1 MGERPLRSLG
11 KSYPR
16 EDGPEMVAGLSRFVE
31 DLQRP
36 GMLYGAVVRSGR
48 PHARILR
55 VDASRAAKA
64 PGVACVLTAA
74 DVPVNSYG
82 LVLPDQPVLCGAK
95 VRYEGD
101 PVAAL
106 CATSWEAAEAAARLV
121 RVRYEDLPAVT
132 DPEEALRPESPRVH
146 ESHPTGNLVAQGSV
160 IRGDIERGFAEA
172 EVIVEA
178 RYRTGPQEHAAI
190 EPHLTLAEVDPAGRL
205 NVYVSSQTPFRIQA
219 DLARV
224 LKLPLS
230 RVRVVSCVS
239 GGAFGGKHE
248 IMLESLAS
256 LCAIKIRRPVTFRMT
271 REEEFTVSTIRH
283 AFTMDFKT
291 GLTREGR
298 ITAVHVRCLLDGG
311 AYCAAGTGVGAK
323 GALMAPGPYVIPNV
337 RSDFRLAYT
346 NNGFAGAVR
355 GFGATQTTFACERHM
370 DLIAR
375 KLGIEPMELRRRN
388 AMKTGDPA
396 HSGDAITSCGL
407 AETMD
412 KAAAAIGWDG
422 IGRGRRSGRY
432 RRGRG
437 MAAMIY
443 PVAGF
448 GQATPAAA
456 FARVNQ
462 DATLTVITG
471 IVDVGQ
477 GANVILRQIAA
488 EELGVPFEH
497 VQLIN
502 GDTAIAPFDP
512 GSTGSRVAHVG
523 GLGVKKAVARVKEK
537 LLARAA
543 AALEAAPEDLQI
555 ADGEVFVASAPER
568 KKRLA
573 EIAQNSYKAGD
584 ILLAEGLHR
593 SKDMGVNKANHQGK
607 AFECYVFATQ
617 CAEVEVDA
625 ETGEYRVLRLVA
637 AHDVGRAINPMNV
650 EGQIEGG
657 ASMGFGLGTMELIQM
672 SGGRVLNPGFRDYL
686 IPTSADMPGDFTSLI
701 VEALEPRGPFGV
713 KGVAE
718 PSVNPTAPAVLNA
731 ICDAIGAEITGLP
744 ATPEAV
750 LRAMGKVGN
759 GRKRSQAEG
768 PAGRAERPA
777 NRNPSKETIHGRHG
791 DLPPR
796 SPHQP

>member
-1 MGERPLRSLG
+1 MGERPLRTLG

-16 EDGPEMVAGLSRFVE
+16 EDGPEMVAGLSQFVE
-31 DLQRP
+31 DLRRP
-36 GMLYGAVVRSGR
+36 GMLYGAVVRAGR
-48 PHARILR
+48 PHARILG
-55 VDASRAAKA
+55 VDAGRAAKA

-82 LVLPDQPVLCGAK
+82 MVLTDQPVLCGDK

-101 PVAAL
+101 PVVAL
-106 CATSWEAAEAAARLV
+106 CATSWEAAGEAARLV

-132 DPEEALRPESPRVH
+132 DPVEALRPGSPLVH
-146 ESHPTGNLVAQGSV
+146 ESHPTGNLVFEGSV
-160 IRGDIERGFAEA
+160 IRGDIAKGFAEA

-205 NVYVSSQTPFRIQA
+205 NVHVSSQTPFRIQA

-230 RVRVVSCVS
+230 RVRVISCVS

-256 LCAIKIRRPVTFRMT
+256 LCAIKTRRPVTFRMS
-271 REEEFTVSTIRH
+271 REEEFTVSAIRH
-283 AFTMDFKT
+283 SFTMDYKT
-291 GLTREGR
+291 GLTREGK
-298 ITAVHVRCLLDGG
+298 ITAAQVVCLLDGG
-311 AYCAAGTGVGAK
+311 AYCAAGNGVGAK

-337 RSDFRLAYT
+337 RSDFKLTYT

-370 DLIAR
+370 DHIAR
-375 KLGIEPMELRRRN
+375 RLGIEPMELRRRN
-388 AMKTGDPA
+388 AMKTGDAA
-396 HSGDAITSCGL
+396 HSGDPITSCGL
-407 AETMD
+407 GETMD
-412 KAAAAIGWDG
+412 RAADAIRWSG

-456 FARVNQ
+456 FARVNA

-477 GANVILRQIAA
+477 GANVILRQLAA
-488 EELGVPFEH
+488 EELGIPLEH
-497 VQLIN
+497 VHLIN
-502 GDTAIAPFDP
+502 GDTAISPFDP

-523 GLGVKKAVARVKEK
+523 GLGVKKAVAQVKAK

-543 AALEAAPEDLQI
+543 AALEAAPEDLEI

-573 EIAQNSYKAGD
+573 EIAQAAYKSGDLILGEATHRSGD
-584 ILLAEGLHR
+584 I
-593 SKDMGVNKANHQGK
+593 GVNKANHQGK

-617 CAEVEVDA
+617 CAEVEVDT

-657 ASMGFGLGTMELIQM
+657 ASMGFGLGTTEVIQM
-672 SGGRVLNPGFRDYL
+672 AGGRVLNPDFRDYL
-686 IPTSADMPGDFTSLI
+686 IPTSVDMPGGFTSLI
-701 VEALEPRGPFGV
+701 VETLEPRGPFGV

-718 PSVNPTAPAVLNA
+718 PSVNPTAPAVVNA
-731 ICDAIGAEITGLP
+731 ICDAIGVEINDLP

-750 LRAMGKVGN
+750 FRAIRG
-759 GRKRSQAEG
+759 
-768 PAGRAERPA
+768 AGDG
-777 NRNPSKETIHGRHG
+777 HGR
-791 DLPPR
+791 
-796 SPHQP
+796 S

>member
-1 MGERPLRSLG
+1 MNDRPLHSLG

-16 EDGPEMVAGLSRFVE
+16 EDGPEMVAGLSQFVE
-31 DLQRP
+31 DIQRP
-36 GMLYGAVVRSGR
+36 GMLYGAVVRAGR
-48 PHARILR
+48 PHARILG

-82 LVLPDQPVLCGAK
+82 MVITDQAVLCGDK

-106 CATSWEAAEAAARLV
+106 CAASWEQAESAARLV

-132 DPEEALRPESPRVH
+132 GPEEALRPGSPRVH
-146 ESHPTGNLVAQGSV
+146 ESHPTGNVVFEGSV
-160 IRGDIERGFAEA
+160 IRGDVEKGFAEA
-172 EVIVEA
+172 DLIVEA
-178 RYRTGPQEHAAI
+178 RYRTVPQEHASI
-190 EPHLTLAEVDPAGRL
+190 EPHITVAEVDPAGRL
-205 NVYVSSQTPFRIQA
+205 SVYVTSQTPFRIQA

-230 RVRVVSCVS
+230 KVRVVSCVS

-256 LCAIKIRRPVTFRMT
+256 LCALKTRRPVTFRMS
-271 REEEFTVSTIRH
+271 REEEFTVSTVRH
-283 AFTMDFKT
+283 AFTIDYKS
-291 GLTREGR
+291 GVTREGK
-298 ITAVHVRCLLDGG
+298 IMAVHVRSLLDGG
-311 AYCAAGTGVGAK
+311 AYCAAGNGVGAK

-337 RSDFRLAYT
+337 RSDFCLTYT

-375 KLGIEPMELRRRN
+375 RLGIEPMELRRRN

-412 KAAAAIGWDG
+412 KAATAIGWDE
-422 IGRGRRSGRY
+422 IGRGRRSGRC

-456 FARVNQ
+456 FARVNP

-477 GANVILRQIAA
+477 GTNVILRQIAA
-488 EELGVPFEH
+488 EELGIPFEH
-497 VQLIN
+497 VHLVN
-502 GDTAIAPFDP
+502 GDTSIAPFDP

-523 GLGVKKAVARVKEK
+523 GLGVKKAVAEVKKK
-537 LLARAA
+537 LLAKAA
-543 AALEAAPEDLQI
+543 AALEAAPEDLDI
-555 ADGEVFVASAPER
+555 AEGEVFVVSAPDR

-584 ILLAEGLHR
+584 ILLAEGLHH

-617 CAEVEVDA
+617 CAEVEVDT

-657 ASMGFGLGTMELIQM
+657 ASMGFGLGTSEIIQM
-672 SGGRVLNPGFRDYL
+672 KGGRVLNRDFRDYL
-686 IPTSADMPGDFTSLI
+686 IPTSEDMPGTFTSLI

-718 PSVNPTAPAVLNA
+718 PSVNPTAPAVVNA
-731 ICDAIGAEITGLP
+731 ICDAIGAEINDLP

-750 LRAMGKVGN
+750 LRAMGKVAGKA
-759 GRKRSQAEG
+759 RKRS
-768 PAGRAERPA
+768 
-777 NRNPSKETIHGRHG
+777 
-791 DLPPR
+791 
-796 SPHQP
+796 

>member
-48 PHARILR
+48 PHARVLR

-82 LVLPDQPVLCGAK
+82 LVLPDQPVLCGVK

-132 DPEEALRPESPRVH
+132 DPEEALRPESSLVH

-160 IRGDIERGFAEA
+160 IRGDIERGFSEA

-256 LCAIKIRRPVTFRMT
+256 LCAIKTRRPVTFRMT

-375 KLGIEPMELRRRN
+375 KLGIDPVELRRRN

-412 KAAAAIGWDG
+412 RAAAAIGWDG

-448 GQATPAAA
+448 GQATPAAV

-477 GANVILRQIAA
+477 GANIILRQIAA
-488 EELGVPFEH
+488 EELGVPLDH

-543 AALEAAPEDLQI
+543 AALPGQ
-555 ADGEVFVASAPER
+555 
-568 KKRLA
+568 
-573 EIAQNSYKAGD
+573 
-584 ILLAEGLHR
+584 GL
-593 SKDMGVNKANHQGK
+593 
-607 AFECYVFATQ
+607 
-617 CAEVEVDA
+617 
-625 ETGEYRVLRLVA
+625 RVLRLRHPVRRGGGGRGDGGVPCPPPRGGARRGPGHQPDERGGANRGRGQHGLRPGDDGAHPDGRGPGAEPRLPGLPHPDLGGHARRLHLPHRRGPGA
-637 AHDVGRAINPMNV
+637 ARALRGEGGGGALGEPHGARRPERDLRRHRGGDYRPPRHARGGPAGDGQGGERPQAKPGGRPRRP
-650 EGQIEGG
+650 GG
-657 ASMGFGLGTMELIQM
+657 ASGQPQSNQGDHPWPSRGPTTTSTSSAMTRTPRRTG
-672 SGGRVLNPGFRDYL
+672 
-686 IPTSADMPGDFTSLI
+686 TSAPW
-701 VEALEPRGPFGV
+701 
-713 KGVAE
+713 
-718 PSVNPTAPAVLNA
+718 
-731 ICDAIGAEITGLP
+731 
-744 ATPEAV
+744 
-750 LRAMGKVGN
+750 
-759 GRKRSQAEG
+759 
-768 PAGRAERPA
+768 AGRCR
-777 NRNPSKETIHGRHG
+777 SG
-791 DLPPR
+791 PR
-796 SPHQP
+796 